1 LGGNRLPGG
10 VDLDRVRIPACPS
23 CGLADSA
30 LFWTPVKRSA
40 RTAYLS
46 CPACSR
52 SAALYDLRHNLTRP
66 RWDSHGGVLWVLAV
80 ALVLLLLTLSL
91 LRYGPPP
98 EELRT
103 ALERSWQQVRSLR

>member
-1 LGGNRLPGG
+1 
-10 VDLDRVRIPACPS
+10 
-23 CGLADSA
+23 
-30 LFWTPVKRSA
+30 
-40 RTAYLS
+40 
-46 CPACSR
+46 
-52 SAALYDLRHNLTRP
+52 
-66 RWDSHGGVLWVLAV
+66 LWVLAV